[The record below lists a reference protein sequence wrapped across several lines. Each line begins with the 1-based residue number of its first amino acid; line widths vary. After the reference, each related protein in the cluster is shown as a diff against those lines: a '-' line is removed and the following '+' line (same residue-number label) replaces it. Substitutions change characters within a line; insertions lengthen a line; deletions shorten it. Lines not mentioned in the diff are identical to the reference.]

1 MANILVIRISAIG
14 DVAMTIPVIYSAAKA
29 NPNDTFTVV
38 TQAFLKPIFM
48 HSPSNVVVVSINTKG
63 REKNLSGLLR
73 FAAALGRQKFEM
85 VLDLHDVLR
94 TKIIRNYFKLKGT
107 PIFVYDKERAGRA
120 KLTAKS
126 DSKTITPL
134 RPVVERYTDV
144 FRQAGLNYTES
155 FTSLFQNAPAD
166 IAKMETLVG
175 KKSGKWIGIA
185 PFAKHRGKIYPA
197 DKMEALIEQLASQPN
212 IEIFLFGGKG
222 PEEIVIN
229 KFEQAHANV
238 HSAVARYSLDTEL
251 TLISELDVLVSMDS
265 ANMHFASLVNTPVV
279 SIWGATH
286 PAVGFYGY
294 HQNPANIV
302 QAPLSCRPCS
312 VFGDKACYKGT
323 WECLESLDVKL
334 IIDKIIKIL
343 NK

>member
-1 MANILVIRISAIG
+1 MAHILVIRISAIG

-48 HSPSNVVVVSINTKG
+48 HCPSNVEVVSINTKG
-63 REKNLSGLLR
+63 REKKLSGLLR
-73 FAAALGRQKFEM
+73 FAVALGRQDFDM

-94 TKIIRNYFKLKGT
+94 TKIIRNYFKFKCI
-107 PIFVYDKERAGRA
+107 PVFVYGKERTGRA
-120 KLTAKS
+120 KLTVQS

-134 RPVVERYTDV
+134 RPVVERYADV
-144 FRQAGLNYTES
+144 FRRAGLNYTEA
-155 FTSLFQNAPAD
+155 FTSLFQDVPAD

-175 KKSGKWIGIA
+175 RKSGKWIGIA

-197 DKMEALIEQLASQPN
+197 DKMEALIEALASQPN
-212 IEIFLFGGKG
+212 VDIFLFGGKG

-229 KFEQAHANV
+229 KFAQAHANV

-251 TLISELDVLVSMDS
+251 SLISELDVLVSMDS

-294 HQNPANIV
+294 HQDPANIV
-302 QAPLSCRPCS
+302 QATLPCRPCS

-323 WECLESLDVKL
+323 WECLEGLDVKVV
-334 IIDKIIKIL
+334 IDKITKIL
-343 NK
+343 TK

>member
-1 MANILVIRISAIG
+1 MAHILVIRISAIG

-48 HSPSNVVVVSINTKG
+48 NAPTNVEVVSINTKG
-63 REKNLSGLLR
+63 REKNLKGLLR
-73 FAAALGRQKFEM
+73 FVLALGRQQYDM

-94 TKIIRNYFKLKGT
+94 SKVIRNYFKFKGV
-107 PIFVYDKERAGRA
+107 PVFVFNKGRADRA
-120 KLTAKS
+120 KLTAQKANKS
-126 DSKTITPL
+126 LTPL
-134 RPVVERYTDV
+134 RSVVERYADV
-144 FRQAGLNYTES
+144 FRDAGLNYNET
-155 FTSLFQNAPAD
+155 FTSLFQDIPAD
-166 IAKMETLVG
+166 IVAMENLVG
-175 KKSGKWIGIA
+175 NKKGKWVGIA

-197 DKMEALIEQLASQPN
+197 DKMEALIEHLAAYSDVD
-212 IEIFLFGGKG
+212 IFLFGGKG

-229 KFEQAHANV
+229 KFAQAHPNV
-238 HSAVARYSLDTEL
+238 HSAVARYALDMEL

-294 HQNPANIV
+294 HQHVDNIV
-302 QAPLSCRPCS
+302 QLPLSCRPCS
-312 VFGDKACYKGT
+312 VFGDKPCYKGT
-323 WECLESLDVKL
+323 WECLETLGVEL
-334 IIDKIIKIL
+334 VIDKIDKIL